1 MNYFRAAEQLLTS
14 VPTLEQALGNIE
26 IRLQR
31 LTESGKPHEV
41 RAVDLKK
48 EFTTVHAAND
58 VLEDY
63 LAVAECTRNRDDT
76 KGKLNDIKRV
86 LEQLPAE
93 SKKLLELWYIKQYS
107 KHDIM
112 SEMYVESPATIYKLR
127 NKAVAEFALMYYG
140 ASAIGSI

>member
-26 IRLQR
+26 SRLQR
-31 LTESGKPHEV
+31 LTESGKPREV

-58 VLEDY
+58 ALEDY